1 LGEVFP
7 EQLEGESKMR
17 EIFKSL
23 GKDPEQV
30 EGTQKPRLT
39 KKEAELL
46 DSLGRQYNYDPRK
59 IRSSD
64 LPEGVRGRASSI
76 IELADDRDDQTLSHE
91 IVHQL
96 HRAVGTERAG
106 EISDSLASEY
116 GEEPL
121 PNEFEY
127 SERWSDRPHEQLAMA
142 LEDAL
147 MQQVGAQKTG
157 SDTTS
162 RDQMER
168 EMARLMLEESQGE
181 ELDENSMRYML
192 LQQALKRRVQ
202 DNGQSN

>member
-1 LGEVFP
+1 
-7 EQLEGESKMR
+7 MR

-39 KKEAELL
+39 EEEAELL
-46 DSLGRQYNYDPRK
+46 DSLGRKYNYDPRK

-64 LPEGVRGRASSI
+64 LPEDIIGRASNL
-76 IELADDRDDQTLSHE
+76 IELDDRRNDQTLSHE

-121 PNEFEY
+121 PSEFEY
-127 SERWSDRPHEQLAMA
+127 PERWSDRPHEQLAMA

-147 MQQVGAQKTG
+147 MQQVGVRETG